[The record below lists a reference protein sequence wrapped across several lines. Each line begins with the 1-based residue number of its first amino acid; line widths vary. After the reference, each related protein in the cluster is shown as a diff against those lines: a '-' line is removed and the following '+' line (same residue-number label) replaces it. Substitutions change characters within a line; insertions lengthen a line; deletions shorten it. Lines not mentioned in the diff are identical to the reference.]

1 MNKVIKRQTLA
12 FSKEN
17 PYICKNITYSKVIFM
32 IVQFSVGNYLSFKE
46 LSTLSLVT
54 TNLKETVIPETD
66 SMMEMGDAIPAV
78 LHGAA
83 IYGANASGK
92 SNFAKGER
100 RLYLHKTV
108 A

>member
-17 PYICKNITYSKVIFM
+17 QYICKNITYSNVIFM

-54 TNLKETVIPETD
+54 TNLKIGRAHV
-66 SMMEMGDAIPAV
+66 
-78 LHGAA
+78 
-83 IYGANASGK
+83 
-92 SNFAKGER
+92 
-100 RLYLHKTV
+100 
-108 A
+108 